1 MRVMAVIEE
10 APVVERL
17 LRHPGCWNP
26 RPPGEAPPGED
37 AWPINGQIA
46 LTYCPLPD
54 IA

>member
-1 MRVMAVIEE
+1 MAVIEE

-26 RPPGEAPPGED
+26 RPPGEALPGED